1 MVRPLYMGLQV
12 TLLGEGCGTV
22 GAFVRPVA
30 AVFLQV
36 YLQGVLLVEGLVA
49 DLADKRTLS

>member
-1 MVRPLYMGLQV
+1 MVRPLYVGLQV